1 MAVVK
6 EWLNAQQ
13 RATKEESR
21 SGYSACV
28 FAPSTGD
35 HARCASAPSD
45 TRNLARRFQ
54 IAQASQLPWGVA
66 SQAVA
71 MVTVAIASASSRP
84 IAAMKTSSGARFSA
98 VGGCATARRRKAS
111 YPAHARTATSTTRA
125 AGRNPSS
132 VSKRKNSTEVRPIPR
147 AAPDPKISDHRAHAG
162 RIPDKAAKRCT
173 SKAPSRIASTSQIS
187 PATLKVPFGRAPR
200 LRQNPAVAV
209 VPGSSRQQRSRPDGR
224 NYRAPA
230 PGSRP

>member
-21 SGYSACV
+21 SGYSAGV

-71 MVTVAIASASSRP
+71 MATVASASASSRL
-84 IAAMKTSSGARFSA
+84 IARIETPSGVRFSPA
-98 VGGCATARRRKAS
+98 SRGAAARRRNAS
-111 YPAHARTATSTTRA
+111 
-125 AGRNPSS
+125 
-132 VSKRKNSTEVRPIPR
+132 
-147 AAPDPKISDHRAHAG
+147 
-162 RIPDKAAKRCT
+162 
-173 SKAPSRIASTSQIS
+173 
-187 PATLKVPFGRAPR
+187 
-200 LRQNPAVAV
+200 
-209 VPGSSRQQRSRPDGR
+209 
-224 NYRAPA
+224 
-230 PGSRP
+230 